1 MLRYFFIAFILGGI
15 SIAVLAG
22 FRSTGQFGHSPLPP
36 VEIFPDM
43 KRQPRYDPQHD
54 STFFANG
61 SAARPPVEGTIPLGY
76 ILPGSFL
83 QAGAKNGMAKD
94 AAGQIKPS
102 GFTDQP
108 DYLNTG
114 KFGDAYGDG
123 FPVDV
128 TEAFI
133 KRGQER
139 FNINC
144 AVCHGKVGL
153 ANGVA
158 TQFGVAA
165 VVNLQDDRIRT
176 MPDGQIF
183 STITNGKNTMGAYG
197 PNIAVE
203 DRWAIVAY
211 VRTLQKSQSM
221 KLADLPEAKQK
232 EIQSQ
237 P

>member
-1 MLRYFFIAFILGGI
+1 MLRYFFIAFILGSI
-15 SIAVLAG
+15 SVAVLAG
-22 FRSTGQFGHSPLPP
+22 FRGTHSELAPLQ
-36 VEIFPDM
+36 IFPDM
-43 KRQPRYDPQHD
+43 KMQPRYDPQHE
-54 STFFANG
+54 STFYANG
-61 SAARPPVEGTIPLGY
+61 SAARQPVAGTIPLGY
-76 ILPGSFL
+76 TLPGSFL
-83 QAGAKNGMAKD
+83 QAGAKNGTL
-94 AAGQIKPS
+94 KPN
-102 GFTDQP
+102 GFTNQP
-108 DYLNTG
+108 DYYNTG
-114 KFGDAYGDG
+114 KFGDVYGDG
-123 FPVDV
+123 FPLDV
-128 TEAFI
+128 TEALVQ
-133 KRGQER
+133 RGQER

-165 VVNLQDDRIRT
+165 VANLQDDRIRT

-211 VRTLQKSQSM
+211 IRTLQKSQSM

-232 EIQSQ
+232 ELQSK

>member
-1 MLRYFFIAFILGGI
+1 MLRVSFIAFILACI

-22 FRSTGQFGHSPLPP
+22 FRATEHFGHSPLPP

-43 KRQPRYDPQHD
+43 KRQPRYDPQHE
-54 STFFANG
+54 STFFADG
-61 SAARPPVEGTIPLGY
+61 SAGREPVTGTIPLGY
-76 ILPGSFL
+76 TLPGKFL
-83 QAGAKNGMAKD
+83 QAGAKNGTI
-94 AAGQIKPS
+94 QPE
-102 GFTDQP
+102 GFSNKP
-108 DYLNTG
+108 DYYNTG
-114 KFGDAYGDG
+114 KFGDVYGDG
-123 FPVDV
+123 FPIDV
-128 TEAFI
+128 TEALI

-144 AVCHGKVGL
+144 AVCHGKVGM
-153 ANGVA
+153 ANGIT
-158 TQFGVAA
+158 TQFGLAA
-165 VVNLQDDRIRT
+165 VANLQDERIRI

-183 STITNGKNTMGAYG
+183 STITNGKTTMGAYG

-211 VRTLQKSQSM
+211 IRTLQKSQSM

-232 EIQSQ
+232 EIQSK